1 MMKKTVSIIL
11 ILTMLTICL
20 AGCGSAK
27 EPREAVTE
35 SKLNIVTTVFPIYD
49 WTRNIVKGSDSI
61 ELTLLLDSGTDLH
74 SYQPTAADI
83 LKISSCD
90 LFIYIGGESDGW
102 VEDVIA
108 RAVNKDMKTVKLLD
122 VLGDHAKTEE
132 TVEGMQEDEDEEEEE
147 EYDEHVWLSLRN
159 AEIFTDYIADVIALM
174 DGGKGDM
181 YKYNGEEY
189 IVKLEELGRKY
200 SETVKA
206 SAFDTLLF
214 GDRFP
219 FRYLTD
225 DYGLKYYAAFSGC
238 SAESEASF
246 KTVAF
251 LSEKLDELKL
261 PAILTLEDSDGK
273 LADTIVQNTA
283 SKDYKVLMLDSLQHI
298 TAADI
303 SGGTDYISVMEYNLG
318 ILNEALN

>member
-1 MMKKTVSIIL
+1 MKKTISVIL
-11 ILTMLTICL
+11 VLAMLAAAL
-20 AGCGSAK
+20 SGCGVAK
-27 EPREAVTE
+27 EQPETVTE
-35 SKLNIVTTVFPIYD
+35 GKLNIVTTIFPIYD

-61 ELTLLLDSGTDLH
+61 ELSLLLDSGTDLH

-83 LKISSCD
+83 LKISGCD
-90 LFIYIGGESDGW
+90 LFIYVGGESDKW
-102 VEDVIA
+102 VEEVIDQA
-108 RAVNKDMKTVKLLD
+108 INKDIKTISLLD
-122 VLGDHAKTEE
+122 VLGERARTEE
-132 TVEGMQEDEDEEEEE
+132 TVEGMQDSEDEEEEE
-147 EYDEHVWLSLRN
+147 EYDEHVWLSLKN
-159 AEIFTDYIADVIALM
+159 AEIFTDYIADVIAFM
-174 DGGKGDM
+174 DADKGDM
-181 YKYNGEEY
+181 YKYNGEDY
-189 IVKLEELGRKY
+189 RVKLEDLDRKY
-200 SETVKA
+200 AEAVKA

-219 FRYLTD
+219 FRYLTE

-251 LSEKLDELKL
+251 LSGKLDELKL
-261 PAILTLEDSDGK
+261 PAVLTLEDSDGK

-283 SKDYKVLMLDSLQHI
+283 SKDYKVLMMNSLQHI

-303 SGGTDYISVMEYNLG
+303 TQGTDYISVMEYNLG